1 MTDLECVQRF
11 RDVVGVGYV
20 YGPYEREGFK
30 DHWKQMYV
38 WRASKRADVRTRR
51 RATTPWLSE
60 RRREQATIALGR

>member
-38 WRASKRADVRTRR
+38 WRASKRADVENVVGLPH
-51 RATTPWLSE
+51 PWLSE